1 MEEAVL
7 SPPLSRIEAEVRR
20 IRELL
25 ARGEFAAALA
35 VAQPLLSEL
44 PANRD
49 VFYMAAVSQRY
60 LRRIPDA
67 LATLAEMEQHHPN
80 YARLYQER
88 GHCYVTM
95 RAAERAIDAFSRAV
109 ALNSSLPASWNALQV
124 LYRMT
129 GRPAEADHAAAQAA
143 NLAALPAEIV
153 TAFSMYADGQ
163 IREAE
168 QVVRQYLLTHGNHVE
183 GMRLLA

>member
-1 MEEAVL
+1 MQAAAV
-7 SPPLSRIEAEVRR
+7 SPPPSRIEAEVRR

-25 ARGEFAAALA
+25 ARGQFASALA
-35 VAQPLLSEL
+35 AAQPLLTEA
-44 PANRD
+44 PAIRD
-49 VFYMAAVSQRY
+49 IQYKTAVSQRY
-60 LRRIPDA
+60 LGLIPDA
-67 LATLAEMEQHHPN
+67 LATLAEMERHHPN

-95 RAAERAIDAFSRAV
+95 RAAERAIEAFSRAV

-129 GRPAEADHAAAQAA
+129 GRPADADHAAAQAA

-153 TAFSMYADGQ
+153 SAFSMYAD
-163 IREAE
+163 
-168 QVVRQYLLTHGNHVE
+168 
-183 GMRLLA
+183 